1 MPPLSF
7 DLYPA
12 IDLRGG
18 RCVRLLQGDYEREVR
33 YDANPV
39 EVAHE
44 FAEAGARWIHMVDLD
59 AARSGTAERS
69 NQRVIQSV
77 VAAVG
82 DAGVRVQ
89 CGGGVRSRD
98 SAEALFDAGVNRAV
112 VGTAAIENPNLVSE
126 LTSAGHC
133 VAVGLDVR
141 GTEVATRGWEHQSG
155 VSLDDALARLAGSGA
170 EAVIVTQIARDGMGG
185 GSDLTGLR
193 DVLDS
198 PQRPPAMSV
207 IASGGVGCL
216 ADIADLRDLRSPHG
230 HTLAGAIV
238 GKALHDGVISPGAA
252 VVVARGSAVI
262 DEPNLPADR

>member
-1 MPPLSF
+1 MPPVSF

-18 RCVRLLQGDYEREVR
+18 RCVRLLQGDYDREVR

-59 AARSGTAERS
+59 AARSGEPQPQNRA
-69 NQRVIQSV
+69 VIRSV
-77 VAAVG
+77 VAAVE
-82 DAGVRVQ
+82 DAGVCVQ
-89 CGGGVRSRD
+89 VGGGVRSREN
-98 SAEALFDAGVNRAV
+98 AEALYDAGVARCV
-112 VGTAAIENPNLVSE
+112 VGTAAVENPDLVGE
-126 LTSAGHC
+126 LTSAGHS

-141 GTEVATRGWEHQSG
+141 GTEVATRGWEHHSG
-155 VSLDDALARLAGSGA
+155 VSLGDALARLAGSGA
-170 EAVIVTQIARDGMGG
+170 EAVIVTQIAHDGMGG
-185 GSDLTGLR
+185 GSDLAGLR
-193 DVLDS
+193 DVLDA

-238 GKALHDGVISPGAA
+238 GKALHDGAISPVAA
-252 VVVARGSAVI
+252 VVVARGSAL
-262 DEPNLPADR
+262 DGPDPGPAQ

>member
-1 MPPLSF
+1 MPPVSF

-18 RCVRLLQGDYEREVR
+18 RCVRLLQGDYDREVR

-98 SAEALFDAGVNRAV
+98 SAEALFDAGVDRAV
-112 VGTAAIENPNLVSE
+112 VGTAAIENPDLVSE

-141 GTEVATRGWEHQSG
+141 GTEVATRGWERQSG

-207 IASGGVGCL
+207 IASGGGGRPAGISAPRGVG
-216 ADIADLRDLRSPHG
+216 SPHG

-262 DEPNLPADR
+262 DEPNLPADP

>member
-1 MPPLSF
+1 MSF

-18 RCVRLLQGDYEREVR
+18 RCVRLLQGDYDREVR

-59 AARSGTAERS
+59 AARSGVADDS
-69 NQRVIQSV
+69 NRRVIQSV
-77 VAAVG
+77 CAAVG

-98 SAEALFDAGVNRAV
+98 SAEALFDAGISRAV
-112 VGTAAIENPNLVSE
+112 VGTAAVENPDLVDE
-126 LTSAGHC
+126 LASVGRS

-141 GTEVATRGWEHQSG
+141 GTEVATRGWEHHSG
-155 VSLDDALARLAGSGA
+155 VSLGDALARLAGSGA
-170 EAVIVTQIARDGMGG
+170 EAVIVTQIAHDGMGG
-185 GSDLTGLR
+185 GSDLAGLR
-193 DVLDS
+193 DVLDA

-238 GKALHDGVISPGAA
+238 GKALHDGAISPVAA
-252 VVVARGSAVI
+252 VVVARGSAS
-262 DEPNLPADR
+262 

>member
-1 MPPLSF
+1 MPPVSF

-18 RCVRLLQGDYEREVR
+18 RCVRLVQGDYDREVR

-44 FAEAGARWIHMVDLD
+44 FAEAGTRWIHMVDLD
-59 AARSGTAERS
+59 AARTGEPQPQNRA
-69 NQRVIQSV
+69 VIRSV

-82 DAGVRVQ
+82 DAGVQVQ
-89 CGGGVRSRD
+89 VGGGVRSRER
-98 SAEALFDAGVNRAV
+98 AEALYDAGVARCV
-112 VGTAAIENPNLVSE
+112 VGTAAIEKPDLVGE
-126 LTSAGHC
+126 LTSAGHRI
-133 VAVGLDVR
+133 AVGLDVR

-155 VSLDDALARLAGSGA
+155 VSLGDALARLAGSGA
-170 EAVIVTQIARDGMGG
+170 EAVIVTQIAHDGMGG
-185 GSDLTGLR
+185 GSDLAGLR
-193 DVLDS
+193 EVLDA

-238 GKALHDGVISPGAA
+238 GKALHDGVISPVAA
-252 VVVARGSAVI
+252 VVVARGSVAV
-262 DEPNLPADR
+262 DEPDPEPGR

>member
-1 MPPLSF
+1 MSF
-7 DLYPA
+7 ELFPA

-18 RCVRLLQGDYEREVR
+18 RCVRLLQGDYDREVR

-59 AARSGTAERS
+59 AARSGVPDPS
-69 NQRVIQSV
+69 NRNVIRSV

-98 SAEALFDAGVNRAV
+98 SAEALYDAGVARCV
-112 VGTAAIENPNLVSE
+112 VGTAAIERPSLVGD
-126 LTSAGHC
+126 LTSAGHR

-141 GTEVATRGWEHQSG
+141 GTEVATRGWEHRSG
-155 VSLDDALARLAGSGA
+155 VSLVEALSRLAGSGA
-170 EAVIVTQIARDGMGG
+170 EAVVVTQIARDGMGG
-185 GSDLTGLR
+185 GSDLPGLA

-198 PQRPPAMSV
+198 PQRPPVMSV

-216 ADIADLRDLRSPHG
+216 ADIADLRDLCSPHG

-238 GKALHDGVISPGAA
+238 GKALHDGVFSPAA
-252 VVVARGSAVI
+252 ALVVARGSAVLT
-262 DEPNLPADR
+262 EPVTETSQP